1 MNIAIADAF
10 TARRLPAGAD
20 DEAVLAELHV
30 RIIDR
35 LRRWEAAI
43 LTGHRVT
50 APSRSGAAADNQ
62 DVAKKEPQAVYAR
75 LGSLNVPQ
83 LDSSGWAAG
92 VSGAGG
98 ATQPGLIEHPSC
110 ADLAV
115 PELDC
120 SLQSK

>member
-50 APSRSGAAADNQ
+50 APSRGAAEPPQIINMSR
-62 DVAKKEPQAVYAR
+62 KKNPK
-75 LGSLNVPQ
+75 
-83 LDSSGWAAG
+83 
-92 VSGAGG
+92 
-98 ATQPGLIEHPSC
+98 
-110 ADLAV
+110 
-115 PELDC
+115 
-120 SLQSK
+120 QSTRAWGP